1 MCTFLK
7 WHNFFRFK
15 KSKIESAN
23 RSLVTFVP
31 VKLTQRWCWVN
42 VRSLLIALEHTMI
55 MHVSV
60 LHAKLRGSNN
70 GKTCKRQHLIKTHN
84 NSRTKNVLFSIQ
96 TLIQDTC
103 RPPKSPGPAHLC
115 QKHNYSNKQGSLYD
129 RPGLQP
135 PPHYHHTLHW
145 SSHLN
150 WVWHLLSFPL
160 PNLKIY
166 SRLRTLKRIGGP
178 SYGNQLCSPLT
189 GAWMA
194 HVHQIYENPPI
205 RPRYQCHL
213 KTVVEHK
220 YIISDMFVVL

>member
-1 MCTFLK
+1 MGRHAKGSILLKLIITVEPRTFCSPSRHWYKTPAGL
-7 WHNFFRFK
+7 
-15 KSKIESAN
+15 
-23 RSLVTFVP
+23 
-31 VKLTQRWCWVN
+31 
-42 VRSLLIALEHTMI
+42 RSLLDLLTFARNIITAISRVHFMTGP
-55 MHVSV
+55 
-60 LHAKLRGSNN
+60 GSN
-70 GKTCKRQHLIKTHN
+70 H
-84 NSRTKNVLFSIQ
+84 
-96 TLIQDTC
+96 
-103 RPPKSPGPAHLC
+103 PP
-115 QKHNYSNKQGSLYD
+115 
-129 RPGLQP
+129 P
-135 PPHYHHTLHW
+135 PSPHYHHTLHW

-166 SRLRTLKRIGGP
+166 SRLRALKRIGGP

-220 YIISDMFVVL
+220 